1 MPNPSPA
8 SPAPPRFSLVR
19 WSVDHPKTVLL
30 VTALVTLLALIPL
43 PRIRTD
49 TNPKNMLPP
58 EAPVRVRN
66 AEVERTFVLEEDMIV
81 VGIRNEAGILNAGTL
96 GKIYR
101 ITEAIL
107 RLPGVVS
114 QDVTSFVTITN
125 VATEAGTVHV
135 EPLMPEPPT
144 SPSEIAALR
153 AKLFTNPLLL
163 DRIVSRDGKMTA
175 IYVPLETGANGK
187 VIADQIRSILRGER
201 GTERFY
207 VAGDPVARDT
217 FGAEMFRLMAVFSP
231 IAALVMFLAIYL
243 MFRSF
248 RLAGA
253 MLAVAMV
260 AILWSIGALVA
271 LGFPVHIMASMSP
284 VFLMAI
290 ATDSIHIF
298 NEFSFRRR
306 EASGRREAVLATMDA
321 VSRPVRYTALA
332 TAAGF
337 AVLLFM
343 SIVPV
348 RIFGGVIVLGTLVL
362 RLLSFSFIPAVLML
376 LPDDRAAG
384 AARDSEERR
393 AGERTGMLG
402 RILRALA
409 GAGTRHPR
417 ATIAAVLAVIVVAA
431 IGMTKIV
438 VNNNMIGWF
447 KPSSELRQ
455 ADRAVN
461 AALGGTS
468 VAYIVATSDRPEAF
482 KSPEALHALERLQA
496 RLSRL
501 PVVGKTVSVADY
513 VKRINREL
521 HNDDPRMETIPD
533 DPEAVGQCLFLFSS
547 SARSTDLANIIDDT
561 YQKANVQIQLKTW
574 DASAMSEVLRAVD
587 DFRRTAPPWI
597 SFFPA
602 GIAYFNLVWN
612 DVVLGDMIRGF
623 ALALVAVFLILA
635 LNFRSIR
642 WAVVGSMP
650 LLVTIVVIYGV
661 VGWTGKQFDMPIAVL
676 SCLSLGMAVDFSIHF
691 IGRFQ
696 QRRTEM
702 GGEPAGAGR
711 SGPDATAEALLWTAE
726 RPGRGIVRNAI
737 LFAAAF
743 SVMLFAPLTPYVT
756 VGAFIVA
763 MMLLSALLT
772 LLLVPA
778 LIRIFPGSLA
788 RGAVSR

>member
-1 MPNPSPA
+1 M
-8 SPAPPRFSLVR
+8 
-19 WSVDHPKTVLL
+19 
-30 VTALVTLLALIPL
+30 TALVTLLALIPL

-58 EAPVRVRN
+58 TAPVRVRN

-284 VFLMAI
+284 VVLMAI

-348 RIFGGVIVLGTLVL
+348 RIFGGVIVFGTLVL

-376 LPDDRAAG
+376 LPDRAAAPA
-384 AARDSEERR
+384 AARVVEDDA
-393 AGERTGMLG
+393 AGEGSDFLG
-402 RILRALA
+402 RMLRGLA
-409 GAGTRHPR
+409 GTGTRHPHV
-417 ATIAAVLAVIVVAA
+417 TIAAILIVVLFAA

-468 VAYIVATSDRPEAF
+468 VAYIVATSDRSEAF

-574 DASAMSEVLRAVD
+574 DASAMSEVLRTVD

-696 QRRTEM
+696 QRRMEA
-702 GGEPAGAGR
+702 GGERGGAEPAR
-711 SGPDATAEALLWTAE
+711 SGAAEDATAQALLWTAE

-778 LIRIFPGSLA
+778 LIRTFPRGLA
-788 RGAVSR
+788 KAAVSR